1 MIVHAALTA
10 ERPSRPTD
18 NNPTTALPTARQAD
32 SNIGP
37 TGNNRADAVP
47 MSLGDPC
54 PTISLNLDNQHFRQ
68 GDTLTVRLYLPILNI
83 PLNALQFTLDFDMN
97 HLLLQSVVPGNLSG
111 MGFENIGTAH
121 TNDGSLTLSWDG
133 EAEKNLAPSLI
144 MQATFTAIADGQL
157 SETLHLSNRAAPAQ
171 AHDNQGNKYEVELG
185 FPNGKPA
192 PSDGAQEIRLFPNHP
207 NPFIEM
213 TLLRFVLP
221 AAGEVILRV
230 FDAMGLK
237 IREKKAEFSAG
248 ENHFVLDRTEIGE
261 AGVYLYEVD
270 SKFGKASRKLIMF

>member
-1 MIVHAALTA
+1 MA

-18 NNPTTALPTARQAD
+18 NNPNTALPPARQAD
-32 SNIGP
+32 SNIGL
-37 TGNNRADAVP
+37 TGQNRAGVVP
-47 MSLGDPC
+47 MSLGDHC
-54 PTISLNLDNQHFRQ
+54 PTISLKLDNQRFRQ
-68 GDTLTVRLYLPILNI
+68 GETLTVRVYLPTANL
-83 PLNALQFTLDFDMN
+83 PLNTLQFTLDFDMN
-97 HLLLQSVVPGNLSG
+97 HLSLQSVVPGNLSG

-121 TNDGSLTLSWDG
+121 ANDGSLTLSWDG

-157 SETLHLSNRAAPAQ
+157 SETLHVSNRLSPAQ
-171 AHDNQGNKYEVELG
+171 ALDSQGDKYEIQLN
-185 FPNGKPA
+185 FTNGKPA
-192 PSDGAQEIRLFPNHP
+192 PSDIAQEIHLFPNHP

-221 AAGEVILRV
+221 AASEVILRV